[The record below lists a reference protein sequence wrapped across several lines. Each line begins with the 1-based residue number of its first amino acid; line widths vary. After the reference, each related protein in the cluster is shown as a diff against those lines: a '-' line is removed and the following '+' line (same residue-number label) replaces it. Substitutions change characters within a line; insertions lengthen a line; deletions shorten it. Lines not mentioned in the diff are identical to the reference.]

1 MKNFKC
7 PNCGAKINRNTLKCE
22 YCGSEYTQESLLK
35 PNSNV
40 SLNTIR
46 KLSPK
51 QVISSIEMI
60 DSSTKF
66 QFIPVIFLCI
76 WISIC
81 WIMGFVAVKTG
92 GGLICIVPFAMSIFG
107 ITILITIIVQIKNE
121 NLKDIIK
128 NLQKNNFQKAY
139 DTAKQKG
146 KKSQKVNLVAMLI
159 AYHLFDDDE
168 YVQQNAPRIS
178 LATLNSVS
186 KINNDFANVVNL
198 YK

>member
-76 WISIC
+76 WISIR
-81 WIMGFVAVKTG
+81 WIMGFVSVKTG
-92 GGLICIVPFAMSIFG
+92 GGLFASCPLLCQF
-107 ITILITIIVQIKNE
+107 LE
-121 NLKDIIK
+121 
-128 NLQKNNFQKAY
+128 LQY
-139 DTAKQKG
+139 
-146 KKSQKVNLVAMLI
+146 LL
-159 AYHLFDDDE
+159 L
-168 YVQQNAPRIS
+168 
-178 LATLNSVS
+178 L
-186 KINNDFANVVNL
+186 L
-198 YK
+198 YKLKMKI

>member
-35 PNSNV
+35 PTSNV
-40 SLNTIR
+40 SLKTIR

-60 DSSTKF
+60 ESSTKF

-128 NLQKNNFQKAY
+128 NLQKTIF
-139 DTAKQKG
+139 
-146 KKSQKVNLVAMLI
+146 KKPMTHQNKKVKNL
-159 AYHLFDDDE
+159 
-168 YVQQNAPRIS
+168 
-178 LATLNSVS
+178 
-186 KINNDFANVVNL
+186 K
-198 YK
+198 K